1 MQHSGIV
8 LNQWETHSDQ
18 IVVACGAQFMCI
30 AICHD
35 AMAMA
40 MAMAMA
46 TAIALAMAISTGIA
60 MGSGVYC
67 AAKSLVFMQSVG
79 NLHGGWWWRCVSL
92 IEAGYGKIGLSDS

>member
-8 LNQWETHSDQ
+8 LKQCRTLSDQ
-18 IVVACGAQFMCI
+18 IVIACGAQFMCM

-35 AMAMA
+35 AMAMD
-40 MAMAMA
+40 MAMAS
-46 TAIALAMAISTGIA
+46 AIALAMAISTAIA

-79 NLHGGWWWRCVSL
+79 NLHGG
-92 IEAGYGKIGLSDS
+92 

>member
-8 LNQWETHSDQ
+8 LNQSRALSDQ
-18 IVVACGAQFMCI
+18 IVVACGAQFMCM

-35 AMAMA
+35 AMAMD
-40 MAMAMA
+40 MAMAS
-46 TAIALAMAISTGIA
+46 AIALAMAISTAIA

-79 NLHGGWWWRCVSL
+79 NLHGG
-92 IEAGYGKIGLSDS
+92 

>member
-8 LNQWETHSDQ
+8 LKQCRTLSDQ
-18 IVVACGAQFMCI
+18 VVVAYGAQFMCM

-35 AMAMA
+35 AMAMD
-40 MAMAMA
+40 MAMAS
-46 TAIALAMAISTGIA
+46 AIALAMAISTAIA

-79 NLHGGWWWRCVSL
+79 NLHGGRWWRCVSL